1 MKLKILLCW
10 LQAAICNSLIS
21 IKYNSFSYQSFYN
34 SNFTFLHHQTQLEQN
49 QCPIDHILHDTKCC
63 SQQRHHHRMQWREM
77 NLFYYFFNRF
87 IVKCLWEFPSCPIPF
102 SVFLRFVCCSLFL
115 LGTDIFLYHSKKKQN
130 DLLSHSVYMWPHKK
144 RGKKSSLYV
153 YVFFIFK
160 LLRFFFFSS

>member
-1 MKLKILLCW
+1 MS
-10 LQAAICNSLIS
+10 NR
-21 IKYNSFSYQSFYN
+21 SY
-34 SNFTFLHHQTQLEQN
+34 
-49 QCPIDHILHDTKCC
+49 IHDTKCC

-153 YVFFIFK
+153 GIRFFHLQIIEV
-160 LLRFFFFSS
+160 FFFFFLMWMFLSANRWIPLQIVSLMTDSYCVSIILAKFNISSLYIPI